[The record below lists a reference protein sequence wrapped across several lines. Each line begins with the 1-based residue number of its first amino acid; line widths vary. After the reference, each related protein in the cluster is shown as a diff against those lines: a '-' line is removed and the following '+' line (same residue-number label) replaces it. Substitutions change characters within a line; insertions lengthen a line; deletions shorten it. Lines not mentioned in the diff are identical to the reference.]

1 MNVNL
6 ICWLISFLI
15 PFNCFFAPLL
25 QQSNAEKREENGDL
39 YQGKNKF
46 AVETTAD
53 YEDNKS
59 LIASDLPRTH
69 QTILSGKKN
78 LSSHDE
84 SDEKEVR
91 HSELGAVDRRFTES
105 MGALSIGG
113 DLVLRF
119 GLSEHIGI
127 FASVGGR
134 WLPITVTESSVRY
147 EKDDDYV
154 RTETYI
160 DDDRGVYSVV
170 PAIGAMWKF

>member
-1 MNVNL
+1 
-6 ICWLISFLI
+6 
-15 PFNCFFAPLL
+15 
-25 QQSNAEKREENGDL
+25 
-39 YQGKNKF
+39 
-46 AVETTAD
+46 
-53 YEDNKS
+53 
-59 LIASDLPRTH
+59 
-69 QTILSGKKN
+69 
-78 LSSHDE
+78 
-84 SDEKEVR
+84 
-91 HSELGAVDRRFTES
+91 